1 MPFHPF
7 YIAQRST
14 HDAPRSL
21 FFMALQVADGDDKY
35 AGKSRVVQLLD
46 NFKIHGPNGTRILW
60 DEDIVILQC

>member
-14 HDAPRSL
+14 HDAPSSL

-46 NFKIHGPNGTRILW
+46 NFKIHGPNGTRIL
-60 DEDIVILQC
+60 